1 MTVGSFIAGEPSQGS
16 DFAALRREI
25 TRAGLLERTPARY
38 LVRFLL
44 TLAAFAGGWV
54 VFAFLGES
62 WWQLAI
68 AAFLGV
74 VFTQIGFLGH
84 DAGHRQIFRSRR
96 LNDITGL
103 LHGNLLIGLSFG
115 WWVNKHNRHHAN
127 PNHPDKDPD
136 VAPGVVLFAAEHAQ
150 RRRSALTRFVH
161 RYQAFLFFP
170 LLLLE
175 GLNLHVASVQA
186 LRARPART
194 RPWEIALLLVH
205 LGAYLTAVLLV
216 LHPWQ
221 ALAFI
226 AVQQG
231 LFGLYMGLAF
241 APNHKGM
248 PIIGPDDQLDFLRRQ
263 VLTAR
268 NVRGSWFVDNALGGL
283 NYQIEHHLFPSMPRA
298 NLRHAQPI
306 VAAFCAQHGV
316 PHLQT
321 GLFASYRQGL
331 RHLHQVSAP
340 LRA

>member
-1 MTVGSFIAGEPSQGS
+1 MTAGGITAREPRQGS
-16 DFAALRREI
+16 DFAALRREV
-25 TRAGLLERTPARY
+25 TKAGLLERTPGRY
-38 LVRFLL
+38 LVRILL

-54 VFAFLGES
+54 AFGFLGQS

-68 AAFLGV
+68 AVFLAV
-74 VFTQIGFLGH
+74 TFTQVGFLGH
-84 DAGHRQIFRSRR
+84 DAGHKQIFRSRR
-96 LNDITGL
+96 LNDLTGL
-103 LHGNLLIGLSFG
+103 LHANLLIGLSFG
-115 WWVNKHNRHHAN
+115 WWVTKHNRHHAN
-127 PNHPDKDPD
+127 PNHVDKDPD
-136 VAPGVVLFAAEHAQ
+136 VAPTVVVFAEEHARD
-150 RRRSALTRFVH
+150 RRGAFARFLT

-175 GLNLHVASVQA
+175 GLNLHVASARA
-186 LRARPART
+186 LWARPSRN
-194 RPWEIALLLVH
+194 RPWETALLLMH
-205 LGAYLTAVLLV
+205 LGGYLTAVLLV

-231 LFGLYMGLAF
+231 LFGLYLGLCF

-248 PIIGPDDQLDFLRRQ
+248 PLMGPAEQEDFLRRQ

-268 NVRGSWFVDNALGGL
+268 NVRGGWFVDNALGGL

-306 VAAFCAQHGV
+306 VAAFCARHGI

-321 GLFASYRQGL
+321 GLLTSYRQAL
-331 RHLHQVSAP
+331 SYLHRIGAP
-340 LRA
+340 LRG